1 MMRPLDFRQ
10 ASQIAYTMA
19 ATAKTPAASIKIS
32 AISKPAIVRA
42 PRDHERDHDT
52 SSSSNALASF
62 RSRVSNPSVNQ
73 P

>member
-42 PRDHERDHDT
+42 LDMGT
-52 SSSSNALASF
+52 SLQIVRRGQVRAFEKTPDSSTNS
-62 RSRVSNPSVNQ
+62 
-73 P
+73 